1 MALTLQKQTVN
12 IALDQGCTF
21 EKVITAQ
28 NSASQNVTI
37 STGTCASK
45 MRQSYYSSNNVTV
58 LTTAVAGSNC
68 TISLTATQTAA
79 LSPGNYVYDIEY
91 TQSGGTI
98 VERVAE
104 GIIPVY
110 GEATTWHNRLLEQ
123 LLRIIVKENCDG
135 Q

>member
-12 IALDQGCTF
+12 IVLDQGCTF

-37 STGTCASK
+37 STGTCSSK
-45 MRQSYYSSNNVTV
+45 MRQSYYSSNNITA
-58 LTTAVAGSNC
+58 LTTAVTGSNC

-79 LSPGNYVYDIEY
+79 ISPGNYVYDVEY

-104 GIIPVY
+104 GIITVY
-110 GEATTWHNRLLEQ
+110 GEAT
-123 LLRIIVKENCDG
+123 K
-135 Q
+135 

>member
-37 STGTCASK
+37 STGTCAAK
-45 MRQSYYSSNNVTV
+45 MRQSYYSSNNITS

-79 LSPGNYVYDIEY
+79 ISPGNYVYDVEY
-91 TQSGGTI
+91 TQSDTTT

-104 GIIPVY
+104 GIITISE
-110 GEATTWHNRLLEQ
+110 EAT
-123 LLRIIVKENCDG
+123 K
-135 Q
+135 

>member
-12 IALDQGCTF
+12 IVLDQGCTF

-37 STGTCASK
+37 STGTCSSK
-45 MRQSYYSSNNVTV
+45 MRQSYYSSNNITA
-58 LTTAVAGSNC
+58 LTTAVTGSNC

-79 LSPGNYVYDIEY
+79 ISPGNYVYDIEY

-104 GIIPVY
+104 GIITVY
-110 GEATTWHNRLLEQ
+110 GEAT
-123 LLRIIVKENCDG
+123 K
-135 Q
+135 

>member
-28 NSASQNVTI
+28 NSASQNVNI
-37 STGTCASK
+37 STGTCAAK
-45 MRQSYYSSNNVTV
+45 MRQSYYSSNNITT
-58 LTTAVAGSNC
+58 LTTAVAVSNC
-68 TISLTATQTAA
+68 TISLTATQTAS
-79 LSPGNYVYDIEY
+79 LSPGNYVYDVEY

-104 GIIPVY
+104 GIITVY
-110 GEATTWHNRLLEQ
+110 GEAT
-123 LLRIIVKENCDG
+123 K
-135 Q
+135 

>member
-37 STGTCASK
+37 STGTCAAK
-45 MRQSYYSSNNVTV
+45 MRQSYYSSNNITTI
-58 LTTAVAGSNC
+58 TTAVAGSNC

-79 LSPGNYVYDIEY
+79 VSPGNYVYDVEY
-91 TQSGGTI
+91 TQSDTTTI
-98 VERVAE
+98 ERVAE
-104 GIIPVY
+104 GIITISEEV
-110 GEATTWHNRLLEQ
+110 T
-123 LLRIIVKENCDG
+123 K
-135 Q
+135 

>member
-37 STGTCASK
+37 STGTCAAK
-45 MRQSYYSSNNVTV
+45 MRQSYYSSNNITA
-58 LTTAVAGSNC
+58 LTTAVAGSNV

-79 LSPGNYVYDIEY
+79 VTPGNYVYDVEY
-91 TQSGGTI
+91 TQSDTTT
-98 VERVAE
+98 VERLAE
-104 GIIPVY
+104 GIITL
-110 GEATTWHNRLLEQ
+110 GAEAT
-123 LLRIIVKENCDG
+123 K
-135 Q
+135 

>member
-12 IALDQGCTF
+12 LTMDQGCTF
-21 EKVITAQ
+21 DQVITAT

-37 STGTCASK
+37 STGTCAAK
-45 MRQSYYSSNNVTV
+45 LRQSYYSSNNVTA

-98 VERVAE
+98 VERLAE
-104 GIIPVY
+104 GIITIY
-110 GEATTWHNRLLEQ
+110 GEAT
-123 LLRIIVKENCDG
+123 K
-135 Q
+135 

>member
-12 IALDQGCTF
+12 ISLDQGCTF

-37 STGTCASK
+37 STGTCAAK
-45 MRQSYYSSNNVTV
+45 MRQSYYSSNNITT

-68 TISLTATQTAA
+68 TISLSATQTAS
-79 LSPGNYVYDIEY
+79 LSPGNYVYDVEY

-104 GIIPVY
+104 GIITVY
-110 GEATTWHNRLLEQ
+110 GEAT
-123 LLRIIVKENCDG
+123 K
-135 Q
+135 

>member
-37 STGTCASK
+37 STGTCAAK
-45 MRQSYYSSNNVTV
+45 MRQSYYSSNNITA
-58 LTTAVAGSNC
+58 LTTAVTGSNC

-79 LSPGNYVYDIEY
+79 ISPGNYVYDVEY

-104 GIIPVY
+104 GIITVY
-110 GEATTWHNRLLEQ
+110 GEAT
-123 LLRIIVKENCDG
+123 K
-135 Q
+135 

>member
-37 STGTCASK
+37 STGTCAAK
-45 MRQSYYSSNNVTV
+45 MRQSYYSSNNITA
-58 LTTAVAGSNC
+58 LTTAVAGSNV

-79 LSPGNYVYDIEY
+79 VSPGNYVYDVEY
-91 TQSGGTI
+91 TQSDTTTI
-98 VERVAE
+98 ERLAE
-104 GIIPVY
+104 GIITL
-110 GEATTWHNRLLEQ
+110 GAEAT
-123 LLRIIVKENCDG
+123 K
-135 Q
+135 

>member
-21 EKVITAQ
+21 EKVIYAQ

-37 STGTCASK
+37 STGTCAAK
-45 MRQSYYSSNNVTV
+45 MRQSYYSSNNITT

-79 LSPGNYVYDIEY
+79 LASGIYTYDVEY
-91 TQSGGTI
+91 TQSDTTT
-98 VERVAE
+98 VERLAE
-104 GIIPVY
+104 GIITISE
-110 GEATTWHNRLLEQ
+110 EAT
-123 LLRIIVKENCDG
+123 K
-135 Q
+135 

>member
-12 IALDQGCTF
+12 LVIDQGCTF

-28 NSASQNVTI
+28 NSTSGNVTI
-37 STGTCASK
+37 STGTCAAK
-45 MRQSYYSSNNVTV
+45 MRQSYYSSNNITA
-58 LTTAVAGSNC
+58 LTTAIAGSNV

-79 LSPGNYVYDIEY
+79 VSSGNYVYDVEY

-104 GIIPVY
+104 GIITVSS
-110 GEATTWHNRLLEQ
+110 EAT
-123 LLRIIVKENCDG
+123 K
-135 Q
+135 

>member
-37 STGTCASK
+37 STGTCTSK
-45 MRQSYYSSNNVTV
+45 MRQSYYSSNNITA
-58 LTTAVAGSNC
+58 LTTAVTGSNC

-79 LSPGNYVYDIEY
+79 ISPGNYIYDVEY
-91 TQSGGTI
+91 TQSDTTT

-104 GIIPVY
+104 GIITVY
-110 GEATTWHNRLLEQ
+110 GEAT
-123 LLRIIVKENCDG
+123 K
-135 Q
+135 